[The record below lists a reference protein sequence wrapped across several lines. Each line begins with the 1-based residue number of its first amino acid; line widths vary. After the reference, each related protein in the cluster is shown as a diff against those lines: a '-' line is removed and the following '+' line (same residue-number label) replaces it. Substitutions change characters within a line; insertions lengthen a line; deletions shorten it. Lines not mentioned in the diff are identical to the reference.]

1 MIRPELNE
9 AKKYAADGY
18 RMVPVC
24 CEMLSDVI
32 TPINLLRKLKA
43 ANEHCYILESV
54 ENQEVWGRYTFLGY
68 NPKLDVTCMNG
79 HIQLKDI
86 DGNVIKKADDIH
98 PEVFIREILKDYKSP
113 KIEGLPTFTG
123 GFVGYFSYDYIK
135 YSEKKLVIDADDDE
149 EFQDLDLMLFDKV
162 IAFDNFKSKLILI
175 ANADTS
181 DIEAGYAKALADIE
195 DMKKLILDGEMAE
208 IEPVKMK

>member
-1 MIRPELNE
+1 MIRPELSE

-98 PEVFIREILKDYKSP
+98 PEGFIREILKDYKSP

-149 EFQDLDLMLFDKV
+149 GFQDLDLMLFDKV
-162 IAFDNFKSKLILI
+162 IAFDNFKSNLPASMSKESIILF
-175 ANADTS
+175 
-181 DIEAGYAKALADIE
+181 
-195 DMKKLILDGEMAE
+195 
-208 IEPVKMK
+208 

>member
-86 DGNVIKKADDIH
+86 DGNVIKEADGIH
-98 PEVFIREILKDYKSP
+98 QRDTQ
-113 KIEGLPTFTG
+113 GLQE
-123 GFVGYFSYDYIK
+123 
-135 YSEKKLVIDADDDE
+135 SEDRRTSNIYRRFCRL
-149 EFQDLDLMLFDKV
+149 L
-162 IAFDNFKSKLILI
+162 LI
-175 ANADTS
+175 
-181 DIEAGYAKALADIE
+181 
-195 DMKKLILDGEMAE
+195 
-208 IEPVKMK
+208 